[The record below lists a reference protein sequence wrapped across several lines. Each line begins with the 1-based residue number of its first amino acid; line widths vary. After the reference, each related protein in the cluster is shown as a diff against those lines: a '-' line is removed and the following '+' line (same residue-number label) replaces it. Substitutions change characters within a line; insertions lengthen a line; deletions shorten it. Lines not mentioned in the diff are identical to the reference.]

1 MQPDNPSSSNMS
13 PQRNAERT
21 SNDGDSRTYGGVET
35 RLGKMGRPVLA
46 VLLAGLVL
54 ALIVWAAVENWGP
67 GAYGDKDSSTSATT
81 ETAPPATAPD
91 RSQSGEP
98 GANAPA
104 ETPPATSPSEPSPSS
119 TDTTPQT
126 VPTQP
131 SNGNGATGSAPPPQN
146 P

>member
-21 SNDGDSRTYGGVET
+21 TNDGDSRTYGGVET
-35 RLGKMGRPVLA
+35 RQGKMGRPVLA

-81 ETAPPATAPD
+81 ETAPPAT
-91 RSQSGEP
+91 
-98 GANAPA
+98 
-104 ETPPATSPSEPSPSS
+104 SPSEPSPSS
-119 TDTTPQT
+119 TETTPQT

-131 SNGNGATGSAPPPQN
+131 SNGNDATGTAPPPQN